1 MLIKTSI
8 AVQRAVTLEQAKD
21 HLRVDQDL
29 EDTLIAVYLD
39 AAIDSAAIILNRALN
54 QCEYQQ
60 SFGAWPGCGYLDLDI
75 APIVSVDAITYFD
88 ENDAEQTVAAELWSF
103 VLTPAG
109 GRIYFLEDFTF
120 PTLRDRPDDQVY
132 VALTAGYD
140 ADDGSSGDDPEL
152 TLPPAIK
159 SAVLLTVG
167 HLYSN
172 REEVGKAQVEL
183 PRGAQFLLDRYKIYR

>member
-8 AVQRAVTLEQAKD
+8 AVQRAVTLDQAKE

-29 EDTLIAVYLD
+29 EDDLIAAYLD

-75 APIVSVDAITYFD
+75 APIVSVDAVTYFD
-88 ENDAEQTVAAELWSF
+88 ENDAEQTVAVELWSF

-120 PTLRDRPDDQVY
+120 P
-132 VALTAGYD
+132 
-140 ADDGSSGDDPEL
+140 
-152 TLPPAIK
+152 
-159 SAVLLTVG
+159 
-167 HLYSN
+167 
-172 REEVGKAQVEL
+172 
-183 PRGAQFLLDRYKIYR
+183 